1 MYLYVRILLKRN
13 VAGHYWLNN
22 SLKRGIID
30 IEISA
35 IDLIENLETV
45 LKKEHK

>member
-1 MYLYVRILLKRN
+1 LDQKLLLKRN
-13 VAGHYWLNN
+13 AAGHYWLNN
-22 SLKRGIID
+22 SLKRGIIG

-45 LKKEHK
+45 LKKEDK